1 MSLLAVLLVYARPA
15 DLGNG
20 TYQNP
25 ILFGDYS
32 DPDVIR
38 VGSDYYLVSSSFHF
52 MPGIPI
58 LKSHDL
64 VNWTIIGHV
73 YQRLELDPKYSL
85 IGGNR
90 YARGSWAPAIRY
102 HRGRFYVYFPTPD
115 EGILMSSAKSA
126 EGPWTTPVLV
136 LAKKGLE
143 DPCPFWDDDGSA
155 YLVHSVVGAGPLIL
169 HRMNP
174 EGTAVLD
181 EGQVIARDP
190 QALPTLEGPK
200 LYKRNG
206 YYYIFAPFGGVSAG
220 SQAVLR
226 SKNIYG
232 PYESKTVLAQG
243 ATSING
249 PHQGGY
255 VETPSGEG
263 WFLHFQQRGAYG
275 RIVHMQPVR
284 WMEDWP
290 VMGEGGQPVAT
301 AKKPDVGRVYPA
313 SEPQTSD
320 EFNTRLLGPQW
331 EWNHNPDN
339 AHWSLSERP
348 GFLRLHAMPADD
360 LLSARKTL
368 TLTPQDPALNAVVL
382 LDVKGMADNQR
393 AGLGMF
399 FQWPIGLAWCR
410 AAGNATLP
418 CSPMEWRRP
427 ARAWHRSKFNCA
439 YISKKRPPLT
449 PTASME
455 AGRSPHS
462 APSCRSPSVGGRERV
477 FVCLAST
484 KAAIRATRALPIS
497 TGFTTKPRLQ
507 SDEEPLQSPAF
518 SRRGPNGCGPRR
530 CRQTRP
536 ANGGLLTAAAMM
548 ACSPNGFPKHGW
560 KARWEGLRP
569 LGTLPGATA

>member
-1 MSLLAVLLVYARPA
+1 MLVITRAVSITVLAIVLACARPA

-25 ILFGDYS
+25 ILFADYS

-38 VGSDYYLVSSSFHF
+38 VGSDYYMVSSSFHF
-52 MPGIPI
+52 MPGIPV
-58 LKSHDL
+58 LKSKDL

-73 YQRLELDPKYSL
+73 YQRLELDPKYSM

-90 YARGSWAPAIRY
+90 YAGGSWAPAIRFQN
-102 HRGRFYVYFPTPD
+102 GRFYVYFPTPD

-126 EGPWTTPVLV
+126 EGPWTAPVLV

-155 YLVHSVVGAGPLIL
+155 YLVHSIVGAGPLIL

-174 EGTAVLD
+174 EGTQLLD

-190 QALPTLEGPK
+190 KALPTLEGPK

-206 YYYIFAPFGGVSAG
+206 YYYIFAPFGGVSGG

-232 PYESKTVLAQG
+232 PYEFRTVLTQG

-275 RIVHMQPVR
+275 RVVHMQPVR
-284 WMEDWP
+284 WIEDWP

-313 SEPQTSD
+313 GEPQTSD
-320 EFNTRLLGPQW
+320 EFNTPRLGPQW
-331 EWNHNPDN
+331 EWNHNPDDS
-339 AHWSLSERP
+339 HWSLSERP
-348 GFLRLHAMPADD
+348 GFLRLYAMPADD
-360 LLSARKTL
+360 LLSARNTL
-368 TLTPQDPALNAVVL
+368 TLTPQDPTLNAVVL
-382 LDVKGMADNQR
+382 VDVTGMADRQR

-399 FQWPIGLAWCR
+399 FQQPHWIAVVQTDHRRHLALYANGIETAGPDLAANQVQLRVHVEKETAAYSYSLDEGRTFVALGDRMPIAFGWWK
-410 AAGNATLP
+410 G
-418 CSPMEWRRP
+418 
-427 ARAWHRSKFNCA
+427 ARICLFSFTQDRES
-439 YISKKRPPLT
+439 S
-449 PTASME
+449 E
-455 AGRSPHS
+455 AGFADFDWLHYQ
-462 APSCRSPSVGGRERV
+462 
-477 FVCLAST
+477 
-484 KAAIRATRALPIS
+484 AA
-497 TGFTTKPRLQ
+497 KP
-507 SDEEPLQSPAF
+507 EE
-518 SRRGPNGCGPRR
+518 
-530 CRQTRP
+530 
-536 ANGGLLTAAAMM
+536 
-548 ACSPNGFPKHGW
+548 
-560 KARWEGLRP
+560 
-569 LGTLPGATA
+569 